1 MRYLKTYK
9 EAVAVY
15 QNHEHKSV
23 IEDMLLDLD
32 LRDSEFH
39 KTVSIQNYHN
49 QHESVRVHVSRERE
63 FSWGDISGVI
73 SDISNYMKSVGYN
86 IVDFTCKDDVDF
98 RENPDDYEVKKI
110 KPGYFW
116 GTDSS
121 GKIKSELKDV
131 LQFPHITQ
139 TSVYQPGTFNK
150 ITKWTF
156 DIKFEKQLIEV
167 DNTESISKL
176 STNEELSPETY
187 IKFADHF
194 NKRHPKKAEEFRKH
208 SEELKRREEELKRRQ
223 EESHKR
229 SILEEGKKLGEFNLF
244 FEKRGEFK
252 KANCYFQ
259 FLIDEYQYSDA
270 LNEWL
275 NGNSDTLWLG
285 IQIGIQPITEKDL
298 EVIEWFLGDK
308 YSNWINKKNDI
319 FWCQSAFMKVSKV
332 PYKKVD
338 DKVEIIP
345 EGKSFHFEEYDF
357 NLVKCTDRYGAEK
370 FKKTIISLFHGDIEY
385 KQSNGKYLKDVL
397 NEMLCENDEMSLSSS
412 DYDDFIYS
420 TYDIRLNK
428 LYKTLNPSS
437 ILE

>member
-23 IEDMLLDLD
+23 IEDMLLELKDL
-32 LRDSEFH
+32 EFYT
-39 KTVSIQNYHN
+39 TVSIQNYHN

-63 FSWGDISGVI
+63 FSWNDISYVI
-73 SDISNYMKSVGYN
+73 SDIARYMKSEGYN
-86 IVDFTCKDDVDF
+86 IVDFTCIDDI
-98 RENPDDYEVKKI
+98 ESKKNPDDYEVKKI
-110 KPGYFW
+110 KQSYIWSANPSDF
-116 GTDSS
+116 SV
-121 GKIKSELKDV
+121 KSELKDYYQ
-131 LQFPHITQ
+131 LPHITQ
-139 TSVYQPGTFNK
+139 TSVYDPGTFDR
-150 ITKWTF
+150 IIKWTF

-167 DNTESISKL
+167 DKTRGISKL

-187 IKFADHF
+187 IKFADYF

-223 EESHKR
+223 EESYKR

-244 FEKRGEFK
+244 FERRGQFK

-259 FLIDEYQYSDA
+259 FLIDEYQYSEA

-308 YSNWINKKNDI
+308 YSNWINKRNDI
-319 FWCQSAFMKVSKV
+319 FWCQSAFIKVSKV

-412 DYDDFIYS
+412 DYDNFIYS
-420 TYDIRLNK
+420 TYDIRLNR
-428 LYKTLNPSS
+428 LYKTLNPDS